1 MAALPYIQFY
11 IADYLADTMHL
22 STEEHGAYLLLI
34 FNYWQTGKPIP
45 KNRLSVIS
53 RLSKEQWCLI
63 EGTLS
68 EFFVDDGT
76 HWVHLRI
83 ERDLLNVTSA
93 TRSVKGDSK
102 PKDYAGYLF
111 FISSPDYEYV
121 KIGFAKNPWA
131 RVAEYRNTHD
141 SSLKVV
147 ATIKT
152 VATTSK
158 ITVATLLP
166 DEKNK
171 DGWFVRSKLI
181 TSLISATKSA
191 EITTVEGLCDYV
203 ANYNDYCSTSTVAA
217 TVVATPTTNTDPDPD
232 PNTDI
237 KTLSDSEKTPNRT
250 DDDSPKSIQL
260 AFEKIF
266 WPAGLRKMA
275 KARALPAFEKKYR
288 AWKKTNGGPPE
299 VFARMLAEDI
309 QLRLSASVFGFDK
322 LLPVSYL
329 SGERWNDER
338 PGNNL
343 MLSQGM
349 DYDIPEGF
357 RGR

>member
-34 FNYWQTGKPIP
+34 FNYWQTGKPLP

-93 TRSVKGDSK
+93 SRSAKGDAK

-111 FISSPDYEYV
+111 FITSPYYEYV

-131 RVAEYRNTHD
+131 RASEYCKTIN

-147 ATIKT
+147 ATIKI
-152 VATTSK
+152 VATTTK
-158 ITVATLLP
+158 NTVATLFP

-171 DGWFVRSKLI
+171 NGWFVKSELI
-181 TSLISATKSA
+181 TNLISVISSA
-191 EITTVEGLCDYV
+191 EITTVEGVCDYV
-203 ANYNDYCSTSTVAA
+203 ANYSSYCSAT
-217 TVVATPTTNTDPDPD
+217 TVVATPTTNTDPD
-232 PNTDI
+232 TDI
-237 KTLSDSEKTPNRT
+237 YTDINTMSDSTKPPNRT
-250 DDDSPKSIQL
+250 DDAPPDSIRH

-266 WPAGLRKMA
+266 WPAGLRKAGKA
-275 KARALPAFEKKYR
+275 KALPAFEKKYL
-288 AWKKTNGGPPE
+288 AWKKSTSGPPDA
-299 VFARMLAEDI
+299 FARMLAEDI
-309 QLRLSASVFGFDK
+309 QLRLSARVFGFDK
-322 LLPVSYL
+322 LMPGSYL
-329 SGERWNDER
+329 NGERWNDER
-338 PGNNL
+338 PNSDVTL
-343 MLSQGM
+343 VSRV
-349 DYDIPEGF
+349 DYKIPEGF
-357 RGR
+357 RGS

>member
-93 TRSVKGDSK
+93 SRSAKGDAK

-111 FISSPDYEYV
+111 FITSPDYEYV

-131 RVAEYRNTHD
+131 RASEYCKTIN

-147 ATIKT
+147 ATIKI
-152 VATTSK
+152 VATTTK
-158 ITVATLLP
+158 ITVATLFP

-171 DGWFVRSKLI
+171 NGWYVKSELI
-181 TSLISATKSA
+181 TNLISVINSA
-191 EITTVEGLCDYV
+191 EITTVEGICDYV
-203 ANYNDYCSTSTVAA
+203 ANFISYCSAPTVAT
-217 TVVATPTTNTDPDPD
+217 TVVATPTTNTDTD
-232 PNTDI
+232 TDI
-237 KTLSDSEKTPNRT
+237 YTDINTMSDSTKPLNRT
-250 DDDSPKSIQL
+250 DDDPPDSIRQ

-266 WPAGLRKMA
+266 WPAGLRKAA
-275 KARALPAFEKKYR
+275 KAKTLPAFEKKYR
-288 AWKKTNGGPPE
+288 AWKKTNGGPPD

-309 QLRLSASVFGFDK
+309 RLRLSAKVFGFDK
-322 LLPVSYL
+322 LLPASYL
-329 SGERWNDER
+329 NGERWNDEQ
-338 PGNNL
+338 PGDGL
-343 MLSQGM
+343 MVSQSM
-349 DYDIPEGF
+349 DYDIPDGF